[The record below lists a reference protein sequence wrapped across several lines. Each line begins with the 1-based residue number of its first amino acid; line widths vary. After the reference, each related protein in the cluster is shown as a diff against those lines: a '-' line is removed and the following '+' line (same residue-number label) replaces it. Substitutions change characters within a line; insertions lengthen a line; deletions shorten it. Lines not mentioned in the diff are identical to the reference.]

1 MELREP
7 IPYFDQWLFIRD
19 DYFRWLDGGY
29 GGLDLFARHNEHR
42 IMTTRLVLFADIAAF
57 DMKGVLPLVV
67 TYAVL
72 AASAA
77 IIAALCSEGRKA
89 TACTFLFSL
98 GLAWSTCQFANLGI
112 AFQLQIPLVHVFALG
127 ALTAFAV
134 SLQTSSWRWLA
145 LAAAVD
151 FLAVFSLGSGPFLI
165 APLVLIALWFRRLD
179 RYFYALAAFHAALTV
194 AYFGASLPATSYGF
208 APLQSVELFL
218 RVLGLP
224 VGAHPVRAGAIG
236 ILWFTLVAGVLS
248 YRAATGAQVD
258 RAAATLAALAA
269 FVIIEAAIIAYTRVP
284 FGAAPRY
291 ATAALFFC
299 GGTLGATWRLVGS
312 RLRVPVLAAAAL
324 LTVVA
329 NSPVNESYWRSWVA
343 RMEEAK
349 RDIVNG
355 DLSPESLVRILP
367 TPHTRLA
374 DAIRRTQALRL
385 GPFAR

>member
-1 MELREP
+1 
-7 IPYFDQWLFIRD
+7 
-19 DYFRWLDGGY
+19 
-29 GGLDLFARHNEHR
+29 
-42 IMTTRLVLFADIAAF
+42 
-57 DMKGVLPLVV
+57 
-67 TYAVL
+67 
-72 AASAA
+72 
-77 IIAALCSEGRKA
+77 
-89 TACTFLFSL
+89 
-98 GLAWSTCQFANLGI
+98 
-112 AFQLQIPLVHVFALG
+112 
-127 ALTAFAV
+127 
-134 SLQTSSWRWLA
+134 
-145 LAAAVD
+145 
-151 FLAVFSLGSGPFLI
+151 
-165 APLVLIALWFRRLD
+165 
-179 RYFYALAAFHAALTV
+179 
-194 AYFGASLPATSYGF
+194 
-208 APLQSVELFL
+208 
-218 RVLGLP
+218 
-224 VGAHPVRAGAIG
+224 
-236 ILWFTLVAGVLS
+236 VLS

-299 GGTLGATWRLVGS
+299 GATLGATWRLVGS

-355 DLSPESLVRILP
+355 DLSPESLVRIFP
-367 TPHTRLA
+367 PPQTWLA